1 MEYTTIGQRIATE
14 RKKLGISQEQLG
26 EKTGVSRQAISKWEA
41 DAAIPEIDKLIAM
54 SRLFGVSV
62 GWLLGVEEISAA
74 QPDELSETQLKTV
87 EEIVKRYQQKSANNR
102 LFIALAGIIGIAAI
116 CITSFFARPPAT
128 NYSGQIDA
136 IHQENLNIQAQLD
149 IINGQLES
157 INAGLASYRMTLV
170 DVSTE
175 YAELF
180 IPVELQIYL
189 GTVTVPT
196 DADAELAFALLAF
209 EAVPQNREE
218 SEQVFLEVYYNSR
231 IVSQIPLEWVD
242 GVYQGTFSLP
252 LEDGYEYCFIRQRDG
267 ITHRHS
273 LSIAGFH
280 NLTESTQHSS

>member
-1 MEYTTIGQRIATE
+1 MEYTTMGQRIATE

-62 GWLLGVEEISAA
+62 GWLLGVEEIPAA

-87 EEIVKRYQQKSANNR
+87 EEIVKRYQQKSASNR
-102 LFIALAGIIGIAAI
+102 LLIALVGIIGIAAI
-116 CITSFFARPPAT
+116 CITSFFSRPPAT

-149 IINGQLES
+149 TINGQLES

-175 YAELF
+175 YAEQF
-180 IPVELQIYL
+180 IPIEPQIYL
-189 GTVTVPT
+189 GTATVPT

-231 IVSQIPLEWVD
+231 IVSRIPLEWVD

-267 ITHRHS
+267 VTHRHS

-280 NLTESTQHSS
+280 NLTESTQRSS